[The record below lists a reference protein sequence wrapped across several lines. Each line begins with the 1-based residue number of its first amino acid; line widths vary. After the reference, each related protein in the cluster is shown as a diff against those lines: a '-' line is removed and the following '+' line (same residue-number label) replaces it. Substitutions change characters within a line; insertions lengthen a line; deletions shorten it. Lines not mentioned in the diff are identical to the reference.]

1 MARHVNVDN
10 FVRAETDR
18 MFADIQR
25 DAGGVNVFRHNREPA
40 AIDEQTVIRLNRD
53 TLYSFAIVDLV
64 DGASIE
70 IPEHGDRYV
79 SVMVVDN
86 DHYVRAVL
94 HEPGHHDLAAVAPG
108 TRYALVAVRTLVDPS
123 DAADIAAV
131 ASLQDEFRLEVASG
145 EPFESPEYDAESLEE
160 TRNGLLRLA
169 RGLRAFD
176 RTFGGPDEV
185 DPVRHLIGTAAG
197 WGGLPLSEASYLGVS
212 PGVGVGH
219 YELTMH
225 DVPVD
230 AFWSVSVYNAQGYF
244 EPNDDGRYTVNSI
257 TGVPDEDGAITVRF
271 TPPGEATGPNDIP
284 VPEGWNYLVRLYRPR
299 PEFFE
304 GGWEVP
310 DLVRLESPASPTPAQ
325 EDAAQE
331 DAAQEDAAQ
340 EDGVAMDATAEDATI
355 EDATIDAST
364 EDANAEDGSG
374 GAAEEEP
381 AEHSGPDET
390 PGDGEARGDA
400 RTASDD

>member
-1 MARHVNVDN
+1 V
-10 FVRAETDR
+10 
-18 MFADIQR
+18 
-25 DAGGVNVFRHNREPA
+25 
-40 AIDEQTVIRLNRD
+40 
-53 TLYSFAIVDLV
+53 
-64 DGASIE
+64 
-70 IPEHGDRYV
+70 
-79 SVMVVDN
+79 
-86 DHYVRAVL
+86 
-94 HEPGHHDLAAVAPG
+94 
-108 TRYALVAVRTLVDPS
+108 
-123 DAADIAAV
+123 
-131 ASLQDEFRLEVASG
+131 
-145 EPFESPEYDAESLEE
+145 

-310 DLVRLESPASPTPAQ
+310 DLVRLESTASPTPAQ
-325 EDAAQE
+325 GDAARD
-331 DAAQEDAAQ
+331 DASH
-340 EDGVAMDATAEDATI
+340 EDGVAEDAAAEDAT
-355 EDATIDAST
+355 T
-364 EDANAEDGSG
+364 EESVENSGAEDGSSAD
-374 GAAEEEP
+374 GARED
-381 AEHSGPDET
+381 EHAGDASAGET